1 MFNEAMITQRMRGML
16 IPKIEQA
23 FEVFIS
29 ENHLTKVKIYPED
42 IPGKLLES
50 YLPAAVKEFQKVNQ
64 DVENSSADEIDD
76 RIADYVLYECDIGFL
91 LSKIQFIFDE
101 EATLQGVRDTMIE
114 MLQNTSPY
122 DQVHRDYWVRK
133 VNKVRHVHDL
143 AKYADRDHLDAFVEE
158 KAADWKEN
166 LQEE

>member
-1 MFNEAMITQRMRGML
+1 MVNEAMITQRMRGIL

-23 FEVFIS
+23 FEIFIS

-50 YLPAAVKEFQKVNQ
+50 YLPAAVKEFQKVN
-64 DVENSSADEIDD
+64 VENSSTDEIDD

-122 DQVHRDYWVRK
+122 DQVQRDYWIRTI
-133 VNKVRHVHDL
+133 NKIKHVDVL

>member
-1 MFNEAMITQRMRGML
+1 MVNEAMITQRMRGIL

-23 FEVFIS
+23 FEIFIS

-50 YLPAAVKEFQKVNQ
+50 YLPAAVKEFQKVN
-64 DVENSSADEIDD
+64 VENSSTDEIDD
-76 RIADYVLYECDIGFL
+76 RIADYVLYECDTGFL
-91 LSKIQFIFDE
+91 LSKIKFIFDE
-101 EATLQGVRDTMIE
+101 EATLQGVKDKMME
-114 MLQNTSPY
+114 MLQHTHPY
-122 DQVHRDYWVRK
+122 DQVNRDYWIRTI
-133 VNKVRHVHDL
+133 NKIKHVDVL

>member
-1 MFNEAMITQRMRGML
+1 MFNETMITQRMKGLL

-50 YLPAAVKEFQKVNQ
+50 YLPAAVKEFQKVNH
-64 DVENSSADEIDD
+64 VENSSADEIDD
-76 RIADYVLYECDIGFL
+76 CIADYVLYECDIGFL

-122 DQVHRDYWVRK
+122 DQVQRDYWIRTI
-133 VNKVRHVHDL
+133 NKIKHVDVL
-143 AKYADRDHLDAFVEE
+143 AKYADSDHLDSFVEE

>member
-1 MFNEAMITQRMRGML
+1 MVNEAMITQRMRGIL

-23 FEVFIS
+23 FEIFKS
-29 ENHLTKVKIYPED
+29 ENNLTKVKIYPED

-91 LSKIQFIFDE
+91 LSKIKFIFDE

-122 DQVHRDYWVRK
+122 DQVQRDYWIRTI
-133 VNKVRHVHDL
+133 NKIKHVDVL
-143 AKYADRDHLDAFVEE
+143 AKYADRDHLDSFVEE